1 MIETAYLFSL
11 ERTGGHPQLHST
23 LKSQHVPMQLSWLHQ
38 PVFESRAPRGVT
50 DLAYQAPVGMSL
62 DDPSTI
68 VDLAKK
74 RQDDEERWSVQ
85 DWASYTADWS
95 ADSKEFARR
104 TLALSPERRRE
115 FIEFLQETRDD
126 RNMDRET
133 RDYYGFLVNMAT
145 LSDKALGKVV
155 QSFSVGE
162 TSTYAE
168 SSETEETDF
177 GIWHDADAER
187 RARLD
192 KYFPDES

>member
-1 MIETAYLFSL
+1 
-11 ERTGGHPQLHST
+11 
-23 LKSQHVPMQLSWLHQ
+23 MQPLWLHQ
-38 PVFESRAPRGVT
+38 PLCESRAPKGVT
-50 DLAYQAPVGMSL
+50 DLAYQAPVGIRL
-62 DDPSTI
+62 DDPLTI
-68 VDLAKK
+68 VDLARK

-115 FIEFLQETRDD
+115 FIEFLQDTRDD
-126 RNMDRET
+126 KNMDRET
-133 RDYYGFLVNMAT
+133 REYYGFLVNMTT
-145 LSDKALGKVV
+145 LSDKALGKLV
-155 QSFSVGE
+155 QSFSGGD

-168 SSETEETDF
+168 RSETEEKTDF

-192 KYFPDES
+192 KYFPDEN